1 MRPLEL
7 IMQGFGPFG
16 GLERVDFSGFSG
28 VFLITGDT
36 GAGKTTI
43 FDGVSYALFGETS
56 GNARQVDSVR
66 SHYAPEQ
73 EPTRV
78 CLRFLQHGQVYEIE
92 RSPRYERI
100 RKNGKGTAIQQPKV
114 ILTLPDG
121 AVLTGKETVNRQIEE
136 LVGLNYKQFKQ
147 VAMIAQG
154 EFLQLLLA
162 GSDKRGEI
170 FRKVFHTEDCQ
181 YLQAELKNRLSVLR
195 RQAEDVQMRI
205 LGIMQEFEIP
215 EEDGTAAE
223 LRESLQK
230 KDPYLAGTLTG
241 GIEEWNRRDEEERTD
256 LEKRLKEIEIALA
269 SFRYFIQQQEK
280 RKQLCIQLEEQAKKA
295 AQQEER
301 LHMAE
306 QTLQSAGKQRLK
318 IQELSG
324 ELLKLHQMEE
334 ARRQADSLRQLI
346 ENLSQKEETLI
357 NQEKRFHQRSKE
369 LAEELENGKK
379 RLRELSGI
387 QEAASACKLRQR
399 ELALEEEQIR
409 RALDLSRECE
419 KLAGELEDCQN
430 EYLTTETAFQ
440 KAQSEAQHKEEIWL
454 RAQAGILAR
463 NLREGE
469 PCPVCGSRVHP
480 ARADLNIQIPDEN
493 ERKLARQEAEKL
505 RETMQERSR
514 QAAGLRSRLQAQQ
527 GHLEQCGADLQRW
540 EIVRGEQEK
549 NNQELKKLQECL
561 QELAFLHERSRL
573 LEEEQKGL
581 QTEFGQ
587 IEEKLKNAQMD
598 RAAAQGALE
607 REEERC
613 AQTGLA
619 ELLQKEEAIRTRK
632 HKMEEALEQAEDIRR
647 QFDQKLQQERGIL
660 SGLRQSLKQYDEEL
674 NGHPTQQALKENI
687 EALEKQQSE
696 YRTRQKEIDGRLR
709 GNRMA
714 LIRLREAFTQYRQS
728 MERCQA
734 MTTLSQTASGELAGR
749 PKLAFEQYI
758 QAFYFEYVLKAANQ
772 RLKILSRGQYTLL
785 RRVQGGNLR
794 SADGLEL
801 EVLDH
806 YTGRR
811 RPVSSLSGGESFQ
824 SALSLAL
831 GLSDVIQSFAGGIE
845 VDAVFIDEGFGS
857 LDQMALAQA
866 LEALARL
873 SEGDRMVGIIS
884 HVELLKEK
892 IPQQLEV
899 VKTIGGSHIRQ
910 KIAERF
916 PEDFFPGRS

>member
-1 MRPLEL
+1 MRR
-7 IMQGFGPFG
+7 GF
-16 GLERVDFSGFSG
+16 
-28 VFLITGDT
+28 
-36 GAGKTTI
+36 A
-43 FDGVSYALFGETS
+43 AL
-56 GNARQVDSVR
+56 GNCAR
-66 SHYAPEQ
+66 
-73 EPTRV
+73 
-78 CLRFLQHGQVYEIE
+78 
-92 RSPRYERI
+92 
-100 RKNGKGTAIQQPKV
+100 
-114 ILTLPDG
+114 
-121 AVLTGKETVNRQIEE
+121 
-136 LVGLNYKQFKQ
+136 
-147 VAMIAQG
+147 
-154 EFLQLLLA
+154 
-162 GSDKRGEI
+162 
-170 FRKVFHTEDCQ
+170 
-181 YLQAELKNRLSVLR
+181 
-195 RQAEDVQMRI
+195 
-205 LGIMQEFEIP
+205 
-215 EEDGTAAE
+215 
-223 LRESLQK
+223 
-230 KDPYLAGTLTG
+230 
-241 GIEEWNRRDEEERTD
+241 
-256 LEKRLKEIEIALA
+256 
-269 SFRYFIQQQEK
+269 
-280 RKQLCIQLEEQAKKA
+280 
-295 AQQEER
+295 
-301 LHMAE
+301 
-306 QTLQSAGKQRLK
+306 
-318 IQELSG
+318 
-324 ELLKLHQMEE
+324 
-334 ARRQADSLRQLI
+334 
-346 ENLSQKEETLI
+346 
-357 NQEKRFHQRSKE
+357 
-369 LAEELENGKK
+369 
-379 RLRELSGI
+379 
-387 QEAASACKLRQR
+387 
-399 ELALEEEQIR
+399 
-409 RALDLSRECE
+409 
-419 KLAGELEDCQN
+419 
-430 EYLTTETAFQ
+430 
-440 KAQSEAQHKEEIWL
+440 
-454 RAQAGILAR
+454 
-463 NLREGE
+463 
-469 PCPVCGSRVHP
+469 
-480 ARADLNIQIPDEN
+480 
-493 ERKLARQEAEKL
+493 
-505 RETMQERSR
+505 
-514 QAAGLRSRLQAQQ
+514 
-527 GHLEQCGADLQRW
+527 
-540 EIVRGEQEK
+540 EQEK
-549 NNQELKKLQECL
+549 NNQELNKLQECL
-561 QELAFLHERSRL
+561 QELAFLQERSRL
-573 LEEEQKGL
+573 LEEEQKGF

-587 IEEKLKNAQMD
+587 IEEKSQKSPD
-598 RAAAQGALE
+598 RPCWPLRGALE

-613 AQTGLA
+613 AQIGLA

-674 NGHPTQQALKENI
+674 NGHPTQQALKENT

-916 PEDFFPGRS
+916 PEDFFPEPVLILPGSGCTIETNGQERSYRG